1 MPWWWGLTTH
11 HHSPPID
18 WESTVGL
25 CLLQLEK
32 EFSFNSK
39 SSPLASI
46 AIYQNKT
53 HCSGSVDLPRRR
65 ASARNIKPN
74 YPVILPPR
82 QHHSFFRNWIMYLI
96 GGLDRYIDRQS
107 YRSKYL
113 AVHRYLTDTWPI
125 FDRYLTVTWPILDR
139 YFTDASPILYI
150 DRYST
155 DTRPVDKANIKVPAK
170 IRVTSEN
177 FLPNSIFYLLQ
188 LNWWNVYQLILKG

>member
-1 MPWWWGLTTH
+1 MLSVSLFTCNHSHTFFGSCILWGA
-11 HHSPPID
+11 
-18 WESTVGL
+18 STDI
-25 CLLQLEK
+25 
-32 EFSFNSK
+32 S
-39 SSPLASI
+39 
-46 AIYQNKT
+46 T
-53 HCSGSVDLPRRR
+53 DTSVDISVDTSVDTRP
-65 ASARNIKPN
+65 S
-74 YPVILPPR
+74 
-82 QHHSFFRNWIMYLI
+82 I
-96 GGLDRYIDRQS
+96 GRYSIEYRSIYWSRVDRCIDRQS

-150 DRYST
+150 GRYST